1 MFTVSLLNY
10 PSLSL
15 IYSIHHLI
23 NNLMLTLKYS
33 HSAPTRPRILSRN
46 SKLHCTLLFAAV
58 QLQRT
63 ERINTFAFV
72 SLSEALGTEHEPF
85 SVFTLVLFLVD
96 SIRLYFFQFFRIQK
110 KLPKSLCTAAV
121 HARVVRVTGTVRFLS
136 LRPGLRR
143 NQASR

>member
-1 MFTVSLLNY
+1 
-10 PSLSL
+10 
-15 IYSIHHLI
+15 
-23 NNLMLTLKYS
+23 MLTLKYS

-110 KLPKSLCTAAV
+110 KTPKITVHCCGPCKGGPGYRYGTLLVTSTRASTKPGESLKRTILVNDHLNYECGSPRST
-121 HARVVRVTGTVRFLS
+121 LYI
-136 LRPGLRR
+136 
-143 NQASR
+143 